1 MPNTTFLLGN
11 KLIDSSKFL
20 KTQQISLKKR
30 PLEGGE
36 KECHF
41 LSCRTVAALS
51 LLTSNRHM
59 NKISFKY
66 IQLVFKVRKGANKNF
81 KHSFVGVKYRICWKD
96 LEVSTSAF

>member
-59 NKISFKY
+59 NKISIYNWSLKSEKEQ
-66 IQLVFKVRKGANKNF
+66 IKILNT
-81 KHSFVGVKYRICWKD
+81 
-96 LEVSTSAF
+96 LL